1 LQARRQYVLFFMVVA
16 AVAAGGFWV
25 ARQRASRASDPL
37 SAVPHD
43 AWLVVTVDVAALRR
57 SALAQPLLGSGAV
70 PLPGVGSLVDVCG
83 FDPVS
88 RIDSLMLCSPEGGQ
102 RGDFGLA
109 IAGGFTRNELGKCAD
124 KVIHARGGTPIT
136 STRGT
141 FAVLDSGDADHTR
154 FAYRDGGPF
163 LVGRGPWLDAMI
175 DAADGKAERIRP
187 EHEALRSA
195 LASAASASR
204 GAPVAMA
211 TALLPS
217 SIRQRLRA
225 ELGSEGGGDED
236 RVYASVLAV
245 QAAGLAIGTGG
256 AGSTTDV
263 TAELRCDTDDACSE
277 VKNLALRKRMAFSRD
292 LGMRVIGLGPLLD
305 SFAVD
310 AKGSAVSA
318 SAHVP
323 TDDLARAAA
332 RLLDYRPDRGDRPS
346 PAPSR
351 AGSAPPTSPG
361 GASVTD
367 PRDP

>member
-1 LQARRQYVLFFMVVA
+1 LQARRQYVLFFVVVA
-16 AVAAGGFWV
+16 AVVAGGFWV
-25 ARQRASRASDPL
+25 ARQRANHASDPL

-70 PLPGVGSLVDVCG
+70 PLPGVGSLVDMCG

-88 RIDSLMLCSPEGGQ
+88 RMDSLMLCSPEGGQ
-102 RGDFGLA
+102 RGDFGMA
-109 IAGGFTRNELGKCAD
+109 IAGAFTRDELGKCAD
-124 KVIHARGGTPIT
+124 KVIHARGGTPTT

-175 DAADGKAERIRP
+175 DAAEGKAERIRP
-187 EHEALRSA
+187 EHEALRGA
-195 LASAASASR
+195 LASVSGR
-204 GAPVAMA
+204 APVAIA

-225 ELGSEGGGDED
+225 ELGSEGGGDEE

-292 LGMRVIGLGPLLD
+292 LGVRVIGLGPLLD

-323 TDDLARAAA
+323 TDDLARAVS
-332 RLLDYRPDRGDRPS
+332 RLLDKPERPDRPP

-351 AGSAPPTSPG
+351 AGNAPPTSPG
-361 GASVTD
+361 GATGTD